1 MLTRDQILGAN
12 DLAQETVTIPEWGG
26 DIIIREMTGK
36 QRDLLEG
43 MMASRM
49 SPSGQIM
56 STKDLRAKMT
66 VMSVIGEDG
75 EPMFNDKDIASISG
89 KSGKALDRIVEVVQ
103 KLNGL
108 DSEDIDEKAGN

>member
-1 MLTRDQILGAN
+1 MLTRDQILGAK
-12 DLAQETVTIPEWGG
+12 DLARETVNIPEWGG
-26 DIIIREMTGK
+26 NIIIREMTGK

-49 SPSGQIM
+49 GANGRIM

-66 VMSVIGEDG
+66 IMSVIGEDG
-75 EPMFNDKDIASISG
+75 ETLFDDKDIPSISG
-89 KSGKALDRIVEVVQ
+89 KSGKALDRIVEAVQ

-108 DSEDIDEKAGN
+108 DSEDIEEKAGN